1 MNESGSIDEDEI
13 AAYLRD
19 NPDFLKDNPNLMDIL
34 NPPSRWKGDGNVVDM
49 QSVMLDRLRN
59 ESENLKDAANLLIS
73 TTRSNMLIQT
83 RTHASVIAILG
94 ADSFEKLVHVVCYDM
109 PILLDVNAVSLCF
122 ETGEKG
128 HPDLGENDI
137 KWLAPGSVD
146 KMLGGP
152 GEFAKLLEH
161 TSDDSKVFGES
172 AGLVKSA
179 ALARLQIGERLD
191 NAGSFGLMAFG
202 ARNRGS
208 FHGGQGTD
216 LLLFI
221 SRVLEISLLR
231 WLPTNQA

>member
-1 MNESGSIDEDEI
+1 MSGETLFDKDDV

-19 NPDFLKDNPNLMDIL
+19 NPDFLKNNPDLLDTL
-34 NPPSRWKGDGNVVDM
+34 NPPSRWEGDGNVVDM
-49 QSVMLDRLRN
+49 QTVMLDRLRD

-109 PILLDVNAVSLCF
+109 PLLLDVDAVSLCF
-122 ETGEKG
+122 ETGDKG
-128 HPDLGENDI
+128 HSELGENDI

-146 KMLGGP
+146 KILGGAD
-152 GEFAKLLEH
+152 EYAKLLEH
-161 TSDDSKVFGES
+161 TSDDGTVFGEA

-179 ALARLQIGERLD
+179 ALARLQLGDRLGGE
-191 NAGSFGLMAFG
+191 NGFGLMAFG

-216 LLLFI
+216 LLTFI
-221 SRVLEISLLR
+221 ARVLEISLLR
-231 WLPTNQA
+231 WLPTKQA